1 MNPDRYKIIYNSKY
15 DDGNEGTFDSS
26 RGTTVSSS
34 SHPNSPILQN
44 QNYYYNKYHEGL
56 LELAKGFLNILLNQ
70 LLEETMVAIVE
81 GK

>member
-1 MNPDRYKIIYNSKY
+1 MRAPL
-15 DDGNEGTFDSS
+15 
-26 RGTTVSSS
+26 TVVGVLQLSSS

-44 QNYYYNKYHEGL
+44 QNYYYNKYHEVL